1 MEKPA
6 AHGDDRAVNVVRVTG
21 GTSPSVSIIIPAYN
35 HANYLAQAI
44 DSALAQSPPVEVIV
58 LDDGSTDHTRDVL
71 TRYTGRIYWESQQNM
86 GQAATLNKGWSLAR
100 GEFLGYLSADD
111 VLAPEATRKCVAALL
126 ETPSAVAAYPDFN
139 LIDPQSGVVR
149 SVHAPDFEFR
159 RALLGNEC
167 LPGPGAIFR
176 RDAFLKAGGWNPA
189 FRQMPD
195 YDFWLRLGLHGEFIH
210 VKEVLAGF
218 RVHPDSQTYSV
229 ASTSRA
235 EEPVTIISAIFADAH
250 FPEAASTLRAPAL
263 ANAHLFSAQ
272 LHLRAG
278 RFSAGWQQLS
288 AAYALHRRSI
298 LCLRCARILANA
310 LFNRTGHRLLWSLR
324 KLFQHGTDRN
334 NDA

>member
-1 MEKPA
+1 MIHAP
-6 AHGDDRAVNVVRVTG
+6 
-21 GTSPSVSIIIPAYN
+21 SPVSIVIPAYN
-35 HANYLAQAI
+35 HADYLAQAI
-44 DSALAQSPPVEVIV
+44 DSVLAQSHPVEIIV

-71 TRYTGRIYWESQQNM
+71 ARYTGRIFWETQQNL
-86 GQAATLNKGWSLAR
+86 GQAATLNKGWNMAG

-111 VLAPEATRKCVAALL
+111 ILAPEAAGKCVAALL
-126 ETPSAVAAYPDFN
+126 EKPAAVAAYPDFN
-139 LIDPQSGVVR
+139 LIDPQSSVVR
-149 SVHAPDFEFR
+149 SVHAADFEFN

-167 LPGPGAIFR
+167 LPGPGAFFR
-176 RDAFLKAGGWNPA
+176 RDAFMKTGGWNPA

-218 RVHPDSQTYSV
+218 RVHPGSQTYSV
-229 ASTSRA
+229 GSPSRA
-235 EEPVTIISAIFADAH
+235 EEPVAIISGILADAQL
-250 FPEAASTLRAPAL
+250 PATANTLRAPAL

-298 LCLRCARILANA
+298 LGLRCARILANA
-310 LFNRTGHRLLWSLR
+310 LFNRAGHRLLWSLR
-324 KLFQHGTDRN
+324 ALFQRDTHRGH
-334 NDA
+334 DA